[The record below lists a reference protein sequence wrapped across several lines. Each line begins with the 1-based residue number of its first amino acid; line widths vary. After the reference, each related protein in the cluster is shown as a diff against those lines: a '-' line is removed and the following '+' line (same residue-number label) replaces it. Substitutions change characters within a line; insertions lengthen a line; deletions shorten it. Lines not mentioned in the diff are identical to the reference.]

1 MSNQVQSLHMIDNGA
16 RVDYLQRLGN
26 AASIVLLDPACMAFS
41 VPHIDGVIPYRFE
54 AGAAV
59 VFGDPVCSLADRPM
73 LVQEFYAYCKS
84 KNKTV
89 VYVAVSEQFVN
100 WSFTQGRFSALEI
113 GHEIILD
120 PSQDPKALS
129 GNYANLLRR
138 KYNHSIKNGI
148 TVKEYLGDDPA
159 VEKAIEQVGVDW
171 LAARKGPQIYI
182 AKVDMFAHRHNK
194 RWFYAEYQG
203 NVVGVLLLNKIEAYQ
218 GWVIHVLILSPEAP
232 KTTSEFIALCALD
245 VLREEGCRFFTIGTL
260 PGSYL
265 GRIEGMNSASKWM
278 ARKVYKV
285 ALYFFKLGERQRYWR
300 KFQPKFE
307 PSFVLIN
314 NPRIRLKEIWA
325 IIKAYN
331 ASF

>member
-1 MSNQVQSLHMIDNGA
+1 MNNQAQSLHMIDNGM

-26 AASIVLLDPACMAFS
+26 AASIALLDPACLAFS
-41 VPHIDGVIPYRFE
+41 MAYIDGVIPYRFE

-59 VFGDPVCSLADRPM
+59 VFGDPVCALADRQV
-73 LVQEFYAYCKS
+73 LVQEFYAFCKS

-89 VYVAVSEQFVN
+89 IYVGVSEQFVD
-100 WSFTQGRFSALEI
+100 WSFAQGHFSAIEI
-113 GHEIILD
+113 GNEIILD
-120 PSQDPKALS
+120 PSQDPKARS

-138 KYNHSIKNGI
+138 KFNHSVQNGI
-148 TVKEYLGDDPA
+148 TVKEYLGDDPII
-159 VEKAIEQVGVDW
+159 EKAIEQVAIEW
-171 LAARKGPQIYI
+171 LASQKGLQIYI
-182 AKVDMFAHRHNK
+182 AKVNMFAHRHNK

-203 NVVGVLLLNKIEAYQ
+203 KVVGVLLLNRIEAFE
-218 GWVIHVLILSPEAP
+218 GWVIHVLILSPKAP

-245 VLREEGCRFFTIGTL
+245 ILRAEGCRFLSMGPL
-260 PGSYL
+260 PGLKL
-265 GRIEGMNSASKWM
+265 GKIVGLNPISKWM

-285 ALYFFKLGERQRYWR
+285 VIHIFKLGGEQRYWK
-300 KFQPKFE
+300 KFQPQFK

-325 IIKAYN
+325 IARAYN